1 MLGIAERIVGLEVRG
16 ELLVVFIQKNSL
28 VQLLADFVVE
38 LEKISK

>member
-38 LEKISK
+38 LE